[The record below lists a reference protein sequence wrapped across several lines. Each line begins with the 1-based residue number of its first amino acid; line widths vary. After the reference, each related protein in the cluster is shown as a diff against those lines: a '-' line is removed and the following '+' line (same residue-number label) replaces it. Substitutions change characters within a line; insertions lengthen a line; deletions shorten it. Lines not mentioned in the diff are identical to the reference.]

1 LIGNKNYWIPIL
13 SDASRS
19 PARLLARPSQPSPYL
34 PFTGEVRTEMVE
46 AAGYSGASDDY
57 YEVNPTLDPENVAAG
72 VRFMLSLPYKVQV
85 RSAAARENFP
95 FRLIRF

>member
-1 LIGNKNYWIPIL
+1 LAIKIIGFQFYL
-13 SDASRS
+13 T
-19 PARLLARPSQPSPYL
+19 LLATRSSLSRPANPPYL

-85 RSAAARENFP
+85 RSAPAS
-95 FRLIRF
+95 